1 MDRKPFLEEILE
13 VVSAIN
19 SNMPE
24 NADFFH
30 VEAKLDSLIS
40 LQEEQLDVSKEI
52 LKNLILLV
60 DNVDRSTDYL
70 SSIADK

>member
-24 NADFFH
+24 SADFYS
-30 VEAKLDSLIS
+30 VEEKLDTLIK
-40 LQEEQLDVSKEI
+40 LQEEQLDVSKEV